1 MYSELQWFSDQRFA
15 LCLREEL
22 LVTCMFRCIFL
33 YGFLILRLGLRL
45 REVIVLM
52 HFYMMQWN
60 RVGIQECS
68 YSGKI
73 KDITD
78 LMWL

>member
-1 MYSELQWFSDQRFA
+1 MDSELQWFSDQRFV

-22 LVTCMFRCIFL
+22 LVTCMFRCFYL

-52 HFYMMQWN
+52 HFYIEIELGFRN
-60 RVGIQECS
+60 VRTVER
-68 YSGKI
+68 
-73 KDITD
+73 
-78 LMWL
+78 